1 MFKIFKRSTSSDSK
15 FEIDESVIK
24 ESQKPKDR
32 PFLDY
37 KNYRDKPID
46 WLIQHLKVINEV
58 VNNKKLGTKQQ
69 SNFILDGKKI
79 YKNEITKV
87 LFNEMFD
94 SYTAYYFSL
103 KRYIIVR
110 RELEQIEK
118 IREEEYLIAG
128 KAKEFN
134 LEATRLEKNMNV
146 HLDNILQTKAKIKR
160 EIFN

>member
-1 MFKIFKRSTSSDSK
+1 
-15 FEIDESVIK
+15 
-24 ESQKPKDR
+24 
-32 PFLDY
+32 
-37 KNYRDKPID
+37 
-46 WLIQHLKVINEV
+46 
-58 VNNKKLGTKQQ
+58 
-69 SNFILDGKKI
+69 
-79 YKNEITKV
+79 
-87 LFNEMFD
+87 MFD